1 MKTIKQPNLLMMQSL
16 FKRHKITIC
25 VIFSCF
31 RINEVCQ
38 DFGAKIQTLDAKI
51 AKTQNSRP
59 RGNPAKKW
67 PHTPM
72 SSTDKK
78 FWTWKETRERT
89 LHAERDVLI
98 ANRDGFIEM
107 EQSRINQLTSMLSDI
122 NTIIKILQNR
132 LRVNPKPKD
141 ELKK

>member
-1 MKTIKQPNLLMMQSL
+1 M
-16 FKRHKITIC
+16 
-25 VIFSCF
+25 F
-31 RINEVCQ
+31 RINEVRQ
-38 DFGAKIQTLDAKI
+38 DFGAKIRTLDAKI
-51 AKTQNSRP
+51 AKTQKSRP
-59 RGNPAKKW
+59 RGNPAKKCT
-67 PHTPM
+67 HTPM

-78 FWTWKETRERT
+78 FWSWKEARERT

-132 LRVNPKPKD
+132 LKVKPKPKD

>member
-1 MKTIKQPNLLMMQSL
+1 MKRLN
-16 FKRHKITIC
+16 TIC
-25 VIFSCF
+25 IIFPCF
-31 RINEVCQ
+31 RINEVRQ

-78 FWTWKETRERT
+78 FWTWKETKERT

-98 ANRDGFIEM
+98 ANRNGFIEM

-132 LRVNPKPKD
+132 LKVNPKPRD